1 MSTPSDQVYRR
12 VGRGG
17 AGNWYSKKD
26 VEEAEKLQAA
36 ADLEAQKHAATPAAV
51 AAAAAAESAP
61 AYTRAGRGG
70 AGNFKDAAT
79 AAASVQLEREEVLR
93 AQASSTAKPRTA
105 GLSGRGGAGNWNDT
119 TALGG
124 AQQER
129 DQRKVEDL
137 ELKVL
142 QDVDA
147 VLAAPA
153 PAYKQAE
160 KERDLEA

>member
-1 MSTPSDQVYRR
+1 MSTPADQVYRR

-26 VEEAEKLQAA
+26 VEEAEKIQAA
-36 ADLEAQKHAATPAAV
+36 ADLEAQKLAATPAAV
-51 AAAAAAESAP
+51 AAAAEGSAP
-61 AYTRAGRGG
+61 AYARAGRGG

-79 AAASVQLEREEVLR
+79 AAASVQLEREEVRR
-93 AQASSTAKPRTA
+93 AQAVSTVKPRQA
-105 GLSGRGGAGNWNDT
+105 GLSGRGGAGNWSDT